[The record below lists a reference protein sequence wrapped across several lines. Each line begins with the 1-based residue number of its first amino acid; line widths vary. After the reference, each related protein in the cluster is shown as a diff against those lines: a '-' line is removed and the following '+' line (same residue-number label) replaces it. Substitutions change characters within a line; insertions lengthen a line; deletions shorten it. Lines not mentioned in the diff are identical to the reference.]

1 MVFSTYKKVDSGT
14 VCFPLVN
21 AGSEEDL
28 LQSADLA
35 ILLTASRA
43 NGGIGG
49 QVELLAI
56 SLGQFQFL

>member
-1 MVFSTYKKVDSGT
+1 MYKKVDSGT
-14 VCFPLVN
+14 VCFLLVN

-49 QVELLAI
+49 QVELLVI
-56 SLGQFQFL
+56 